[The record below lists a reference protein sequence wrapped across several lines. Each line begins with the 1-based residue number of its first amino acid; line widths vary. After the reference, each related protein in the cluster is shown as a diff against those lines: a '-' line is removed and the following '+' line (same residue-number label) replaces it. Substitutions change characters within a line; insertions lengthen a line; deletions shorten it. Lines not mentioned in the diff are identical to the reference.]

1 MIEVQA
7 TAEFTEWLESLKDVR
22 AVQAI
27 AGRLSRF
34 ELGLLG
40 DVRPVGEGVGE
51 ARIHYGSGFRVYFVR
66 RGDVLI
72 VVLCGGD
79 KRTQDRDIEKA
90 KALARGL

>member
-1 MIEVQA
+1 MIEVR
-7 TAEFTEWLESLKDVR
+7 TTEEFDTWLGGLKDAR
-22 AVQAI
+22 AKQAVI
-27 AGRLSRF
+27 GRLSRF

-40 DVRPVGEGVGE
+40 DAKPVGEGVSEG
-51 ARIHYGSGFRVYFVR
+51 RIHYGPGFRVYFVQ

-79 KRTQDRDIEKA
+79 KQTQGKDIEKA

>member
-1 MIEVQA
+1 MIEVRV
-7 TAEFTEWLESLKDVR
+7 TDEFTAWFEDLKDAR
-22 AVQAI
+22 AVHAI
-27 AGRLSRF
+27 TARLIRF
-34 ELGLLG
+34 SKGLMG
-40 DVRPVGEGVGE
+40 DVRPVGEGVSE
-51 ARIHYGSGFRVYFVR
+51 ARVHYGAGFRVYFVQ